1 MSKVEVNQVT
11 QQCGTTLTVGGGAC
25 KTAVVDATTVTL
37 GRCGGTV
44 SLASGATQSGFGRE
58 GSVDWETTIQ
68 TSTPFTAAT
77 GKGYFIN
84 TTAGAI
90 TMNLPTS
97 PAVGDIV
104 AFKDYAGT
112 FDTYNLTIGRG
123 GSNIVGGI
131 IDPVISVAGQAVV
144 LVYGDATQG
153 WQSVEAATNAD
164 LPRPSFICA
173 SVSGACNTLAT
184 APDCANTKIATFVG
198 PGTFTVNSVGSCAA
212 NDEISYMLVAGG
224 GGGAGFTPASPAGGT
239 GGGGAGGFRETKS
252 PVTPYTASPKC
263 GYGTPANRITVT
275 ATGFPIVVGGG
286 GDQGPRANGAAG
298 GSGGVSSGFGLTA
311 AGGGGGSN
319 FPGAGAPGASG
330 GGGRGSAGGCGGT
343 GNTPPTTPPQGSD
356 GGDGGATGTG
366 GGGGGA
372 VTAGTNAVAAGCTT
386 QGGPGGDGATTSISA
401 TPTGYAG
408 GGGGSTGP
416 APSNN
421 PGGIGTSGGGT
432 GGGSPGCAGT
442 TGTVNTGGGGGGN
455 ESSGTCET
463 GNNGG
468 SGIVIIRYKFQ

>member
-1 MSKVEVNQVT
+1 MASIIKVDNVQNQPGTNIVSK
-11 QQCGTTLTVGGGAC
+11 CGTDVTIGASGDTVA
-25 KTAVVDATTVTL
+25 
-37 GRCGGTV
+37 
-44 SLASGATQSGFGRE
+44 LASGASQSGFGRT

-123 GSNIVGGI
+123 GSNIVGGTT
-131 IDPVISVAGQAVV
+131 DPVISVAGQAVV

-212 NDEISYMLVAGG
+212 YDEISYMIVGG
-224 GGGAGFTPASPAGGT
+224 GGGSAGFTPSSPAGGS
-239 GGGGAGGFRETKS
+239 GGGGAGGFRETKT

-263 GYGTPANRITVT
+263 GYATPGNRITVT

-286 GDQGPRANGAAG
+286 GDQGPRGGGAVG
-298 GSGGVSSGFGLTA
+298 GSGDVSSGFGLTA

-319 FPGAGAPGASG
+319 YPGAGASGASG
-330 GGGRGSAGGCGGT
+330 GGGRGGGGGPCEAGGT
-343 GNTPPTTPPQGSD
+343 GNTPATTPPQGND
-356 GGDGGATGTG
+356 GGQGGASGTG

-372 VTAGTNAVAAGCTT
+372 VTSGTAGVTSPAT
-386 QGGPGGDGATTSISA
+386 QGGPGGNGATTSISA

-416 APSNN
+416 GSGN

-432 GGGSPGCAGT
+432 GGGAPGCAGT
-442 TGTVNTGGGGGGN
+442 AGTNNTGGGGGGN